1 MEKILEQLCK
11 VELYPYS
18 TFQTTIEDFK
28 LNRDKAFA
36 SYSSFLEK
44 LLDSFKEEFVQ
55 LIDTHLDL
63 LPYELEQNFIEG
75 FRNGARMMTEVFQ
88 SPISE
93 EPA

>member
-1 MEKILEQLCK
+1 MEKILEQLYK
-11 VELYPYS
+11 GEIYPYS
-18 TFQTTIEDFK
+18 TFQTTIEEFK
-28 LNRDKAFA
+28 ENRDKAFT

-44 LLDSFKEEFVQ
+44 LPDGLKDEFIQ

-75 FRNGARMMTEVFQ
+75 FRIGARMMTEVFQ
-88 SPISE
+88 SPITE

>member
-1 MEKILEQLCK
+1 MEQLYK
-11 VELYPYS
+11 GELYPYS

-28 LNRDKAFA
+28 ENRDKAFA

-44 LLDSFKEEFVQ
+44 LPDNFKEEFVQ

-75 FRNGARMMTEVFQ
+75 FHIGTRMMIEVFQ
-88 SPISE
+88 SPITE